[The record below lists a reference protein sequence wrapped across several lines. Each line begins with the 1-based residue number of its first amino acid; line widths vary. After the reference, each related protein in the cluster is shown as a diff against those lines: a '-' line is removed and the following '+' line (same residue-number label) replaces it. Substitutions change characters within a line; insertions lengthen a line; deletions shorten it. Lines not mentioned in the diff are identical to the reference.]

1 MIGTNSHCTQTTQS
15 EKVEKIATLLTK
27 QPTKGKKASTKLY
40 LLYIRRHMYFK
51 MERREYIHNHSK
63 CSDCR
68 SLF

>member
-1 MIGTNSHCTQTTQS
+1 MVGTNSHCTQTTQS

-27 QPTKGKKASTKLY
+27 QPTKGKKQAQN
-40 LLYIRRHMYFK
+40 YICYIYVGICIFK